1 VYVERPEGC
10 RDPSHGSS
18 QTRPD
23 NWVDEPVVVD
33 GDLVTARWPGDI
45 PAFTDAMMRL
55 IRTR

>member
-1 VYVERPEGC
+1 M
-10 RDPSHGSS
+10 GSS
-18 QTRPD
+18 RTRPD

-45 PAFTDAMMRL
+45 PALTDAMMRL